1 MSGLFVVF
9 EGGDGVGK
17 TTQVDRLVRWLGE
30 TGHQVVR
37 THEPGDTAL
46 GRQIRTLILD
56 PATETIDPE
65 TIDHRAEALL
75 LAADKAQH
83 LTEVV
88 RPALAAGAVVVSD
101 RYVDSLIAYQGAGRE
116 IGPAEVAELA
126 EWATGGIRGDL
137 TVLLDL
143 APAEAVDRKPD
154 KDRLEDAGAEF
165 HARVRAGFLACAEAD
180 PARYLV
186 LPARDSPDDIEAA
199 VRARVEL
206 LLGELSEV
214 SGRIES

>member
-17 TTQVDRLVRWLGE
+17 TTQVERLVSWLRRAGRE
-30 TGHQVVR
+30 VVR

-46 GRQIRTLILD
+46 GGQIRALILD
-56 PATETIDPE
+56 PATGNL
-65 TIDHRAEALL
+65 DHRAEALL

-83 LTEVV
+83 LAEVV

-101 RYVDSLIAYQGAGRE
+101 RYVDSLIAYQGGGRE

-126 EWATGGIRGDL
+126 EWATCGVRADL

-154 KDRLEDAGAEF
+154 KDRLEGAGADF

-180 PARYLV
+180 PGRYLV
-186 LPARDSPDDIEAA
+186 LPARDTPDEIEAA
-199 VRARVEL
+199 VRSRVEL
-206 LLGELSEV
+206 LLGEVSEAAA
-214 SGRIES
+214 RMES

>member
-17 TTQVDRLVRWLGE
+17 TTQVERLVTWLRDA
-30 TGHQVVR
+30 GHRVVR

-46 GRQIRTLILD
+46 GRQIRALILD
-56 PATETIDPE
+56 PDTGV
-65 TIDHRAEALL
+65 IDHRAEALL
-75 LAADKAQH
+75 LSADKAQH

-101 RYVDSLIAYQGAGRE
+101 RYVDSMIAYQGAGRE

-126 EWATGGIRGDL
+126 EWATGGLRADL
-137 TVLLDL
+137 SVLLDL
-143 APAEAVDRKPD
+143 TPAEAVDLKAD
-154 KDRLEDAGAEF
+154 KDRLEGAGVDF

-180 PARYLV
+180 PGRYLV
-186 LPARDSPDDIEAA
+186 LPARDSREDIEAA
-199 VRARVEL
+199 VRARVGL
-206 LLGELSEV
+206 LLGELSVVADRMEP
-214 SGRIES
+214 